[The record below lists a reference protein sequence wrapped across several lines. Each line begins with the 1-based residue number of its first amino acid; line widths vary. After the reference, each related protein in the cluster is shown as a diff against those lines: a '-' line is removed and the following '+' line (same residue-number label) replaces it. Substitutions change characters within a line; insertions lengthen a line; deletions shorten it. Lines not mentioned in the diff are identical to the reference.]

1 MGLLE
6 ELKYLG
12 ANVDEGIER
21 LMGNESL
28 YEKMLGSFLKMM
40 KNLYFEPDFDT
51 NDYTGIIEKAHAIKG
66 TSGNLSIT
74 PIYEAYTEIVS
85 LLRNQQPEQAKEVYE
100 KILPVQNKI
109 MNCIESHVK

>member
-6 ELKYLG
+6 ELKELG
-12 ANVDEGIER
+12 VNVDEGIER
-21 LMGNESL
+21 LMGNTSL

-40 KNLYFEPDFDT
+40 KNQSFEPDFDT
-51 NDYTGIIEKAHAIKG
+51 NDYNEIIEKAHAIKG

-74 PIYEAYTEIVS
+74 PIYEAYTDIVS
-85 LLRNQQPEQAKEVYE
+85 LLRNQQPEQAKEIYE

-109 MNCIESHVK
+109 MNCIESHVE